1 MTTASS
7 ASFDTDGHPEINEI
21 SALTEGLLP
30 PERSADVRAHLSGC
44 ELCAD
49 VRTSLEEIRDAL
61 GTLPGPTRMPSDVA
75 GRIDAALAAEALL
88 DATTP
93 GSREATTFSQV
104 LPTEASAGVSRETD
118 PLPRPAGH
126 ARGATG
132 PGRTAHPPRRRRVRV
147 LLATAG
153 TVAVLGFAALFLP
166 GLDESSSTTAG
177 EQSAADA
184 GDTGDTGDAAAR
196 SENAPADDELEA
208 RVRTLLEGAGE
219 PGKSEARRGDEK
231 EGTSEFSAETGP
243 STPLRGDVVTVPM
256 CVREG
261 IGRTEAP
268 LAADRY
274 VHKERQT
281 YLVVL
286 PDETDG
292 ARVDAY
298 VVDADCVGSSPPSP
312 GTVLTVR
319 TYER

>member
-44 ELCAD
+44 ELCTD

-61 GTLPGPTRMPSDVA
+61 GTLPGPARMPSDVA

-93 GSREATTFSQV
+93 AGREAASSSSV
-104 LPTEASAGVSRETD
+104 LPAGVPVGVSRETS
-118 PLPRPAGH
+118 PPPRPAGH
-126 ARGATG
+126 ARGTTG
-132 PGRTAHPPRRRRVRV
+132 PGRKAHHPFRRRRRV

-153 TVAVLGFAALFLP
+153 AVAVLGFAALFLP
-166 GLDESSSTTAG
+166 GLGAGSSTTAG

-184 GDTGDTGDAAAR
+184 GDTGDAAAR
-196 SENAPADDELEA
+196 SENTPADDGLEA
-208 RVRTLLEGAGE
+208 RVRSLLEGGGE
-219 PGKSEARRGDEK
+219 PRKQGARRGAEK
-231 EGTSEFSAETGP
+231 EGASEFSAESDP
-243 STPLRGDVVTVPM
+243 STPLRGEAVTVPM

-261 IGRTEAP
+261 IGRAEAP

-274 VHKERQT
+274 VHEERQT

-298 VVDADCVGSSPPSP
+298 VVDADCVGSTPPSP